1 MAREQ
6 APFGFAR
13 KTPDVAQKTLQLTK
27 SYFHELGSDLESQP
41 IEDEFVIPPRRVPT
55 AVKIK
60 SSVVST
66 GAKNLQSPAYMATV
80 RRRQARAIASLIA
93 GLAEHEKN
101 KDFTVYTYPVFT
113 KIKELLE
120 TLQPA
125 REEGNSCMILRL
137 IRDSLMNGEWE
148 NYRNGEIRSKVV
160 ALIEKR
166 LIVDEVTMADVDGTF
181 DEITDLGF
189 NPNLPDLPMPD
200 EINEQEDAQVS
211 G

>member
-1 MAREQ
+1 MARRQ
-6 APFGFAR
+6 APFGFSR
-13 KTPDVAQKTLQLTK
+13 KTPDVTQGTLQLTK
-27 SYFHELGSDLESQP
+27 NYLHELGSDLESQP

-66 GAKNLQSPAYMATV
+66 GPKNLQSPAYMATI
-80 RRRQARAIASLIA
+80 RRRQARAIANMIA
-93 GLAEHEKN
+93 ALGEHEK
-101 KDFTVYTYPVFT
+101 KSDFTVYTYPVFT

-120 TLQPA
+120 TIQPT
-125 REEGNSCMILRL
+125 REEGNSRMILRL
-137 IRDSLMNGEWE
+137 IRDSLMNGQWE
-148 NYRNGEIRSKVV
+148 KYRNGEIRTKVG

-166 LIVDEVTMADVDGTF
+166 LIVEEVTMAEVDKTF
-181 DEITDLGF
+181 DELMDLGL